1 MNIKLRLQRRQS
13 SKTTAL
19 NLLSFDFYLISLTH
33 ATQCRHIT
41 RESVKGIQIELI
53 IKNLMINSIAK
64 LDW

>member
-41 RESVKGIQIELI
+41 RESVKDPDR
-53 IKNLMINSIAK
+53 INNK
-64 LDW
+64 KFND